1 MRGLQGLKGLRRGL
15 GIFGVESEDKGGVLQ
30 GFKRLWRDSD
40 IYHFYSLVHR
50 MQFAIKNV
58 ISFLVK
64 AFLCMH
70 LKSVIKNTHISSN
83 FERKKFCLW
92 SKLIHTCLLTYYF
105 FTLYSSS

>member
-1 MRGLQGLKGLRRGL
+1 
-15 GIFGVESEDKGGVLQ
+15 
-30 GFKRLWRDSD
+30 
-40 IYHFYSLVHR
+40 

-92 SKLIHTCLLTYYF
+92 SKLIYTCLLTYDF
-105 FTLYSSS
+105 LTLNFRSQVFLQSCKKEEKRSKRIRTFLYELASLIIPNITR